1 MPVRVRLTGDRALFA
16 RPEFTTD
23 LISYDLMTPHA
34 ARGVLGALYR
44 DPEIRWTID
53 AITVLRPILRECL
66 HQCDRR
72 VLMLRNVV
80 YVVDAR
86 IEPAADTACDIAHH
100 AARFASAMAAPPIV
114 HLGHIGCK
122 ATATL
127 IDGDAPPVAAPGTI
141 RVDHGWLLH
150 GIDPASGR
158 PRYFRAES
166 IGGIVRVPASDSPTL
181 FE

>member
-1 MPVRVRLTGDRALFA
+1 MTVRVRLTGNRALFA

-23 LISYDLMTPHA
+23 LISYDVITPHA

-44 DPEIRWTID
+44 DPQIRWTVD
-53 AITVLRPILRECL
+53 TITILRPILRECL
-66 HQCDRR
+66 EQRDRR

-80 YVVDAR
+80 YVIDAR
-86 IEPAADTACDIAHH
+86 IEPAAGTACAIADHT
-100 AARFASAMAAPPIV
+100 ARFARAMAAPPTV

-127 IDGDAPPVAAPGTI
+127 IDPFAPPVAAPGTI

-150 GIDPASGR
+150 SFDPASGH

-166 IGGIVRVPASDSPTL
+166 IGGVVRVPGDDSPLL
-181 FE
+181 FG